1 MYRLQ
6 ETADFIR
13 GVSAHTGDKGYY
25 DEKEHV
31 FVLGRYKELIKYRN
45 AHVWIKF
52 PYPVLLSN
60 IL

>member
-31 FVLGRYKELIKYRN
+31 FVLGRYKELIKSYELNFLIQFCCRIFYN
-45 AHVWIKF
+45 E
-52 PYPVLLSN
+52 
-60 IL
+60 